1 MFFFRRELELEL
13 EEEDELELLDD
24 DDDDDDRCFLPP
36 VFFAPDLT
44 DLDRTLG
51 AFDLDNLVPPDDDD
65 DPDEEDEEES
75 DDFPMAKF
83 GLTDVFLE
91 PSNL

>member
-44 DLDRTLG
+44 DLASTLG
-51 AFDLDNLVPPDDDD
+51 VFDLDFDFATPDDD

-83 GLTDVFLE
+83 GQTDVFLE